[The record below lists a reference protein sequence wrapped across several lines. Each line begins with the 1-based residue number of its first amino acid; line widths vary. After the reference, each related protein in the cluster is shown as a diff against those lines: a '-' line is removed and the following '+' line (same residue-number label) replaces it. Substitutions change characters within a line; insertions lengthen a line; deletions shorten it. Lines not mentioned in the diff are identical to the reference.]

1 MWGNNAGAL
10 RLRAGRTVVLAGA
23 RALRGLRVG
32 RTVVLAPREHALP
45 RVTGL
50 RQRERARA
58 LCAPCDSCAFRLRA
72 KRLLLC
78 GCVLAG
84 ARALRGLRAGRTV
97 VLAPREH
104 ALPRTECFAY
114 EAEHVGRSRSAKRSR
129 PHCEKRVCSR
139 GREHYGVLM
148 STAGL
153 FFDIIRTICHGG
165 R

>member
-10 RLRAGRTVVLAGA
+10 RLRA
-23 RALRGLRVG
+23 G

-50 RQRERARA
+50 RQRALA

-78 GCVLAG
+78 ESVLAGARALRGCACVGRTVVLAPSRARVASYGVFRLKGGTRRAESEREALAPALRETCVLAG
-84 ARALRGLRAGRTV
+84 ARALRGCARAC
-97 VLAPREH
+97 A
-104 ALPRTECFAY
+104 
-114 EAEHVGRSRSAKRSR
+114 
-129 PHCEKRVCSR
+129 R
-139 GREHYGVLM
+139 GREHYGALM